1 MSPQGK
7 SAAPVRVH
15 VVQKFTSDPKTVF
28 EALGEHENLGP
39 VFGAK
44 ITRLTDGDTSRN
56 GVGSSREL
64 KIGPTP
70 PLVETVVVSEPNT
83 RIEYKITKGG
93 FPLKDHYGIQKL
105 TPTADGGTELDYT
118 IAFNSAIPGLAG
130 VVAKQLTA
138 ALTKGLPRL
147 VP

>member
-1 MSPQGK
+1 MS
-7 SAAPVRVH
+7 SANSGAPVRVH
-15 VVQKFTSDPKTVF
+15 VVQTYTSDPQTVF

-70 PLVETVVVSEPNT
+70 ALVETVVVSEPNT
-83 RIEYKITKGG
+83 RIEYTITKGG

>member
-1 MSPQGK
+1 MSN
-7 SAAPVRVH
+7 AAPVRVH
-15 VVQKFTSDPKTVF
+15 VVQTYTSDPKTVF

-44 ITRLTDGDTSRN
+44 ITRLTDGETSRN
-56 GVGSSREL
+56 GVGSSRDL
-64 KIGPTP
+64 KIGPLP
-70 PLVETVVVSEPNT
+70 SLVETVVVSEPNS

-93 FPLKDHYGIQKL
+93 FPLKDHYGIQRL
-105 TPTADGGTELDYT
+105 TPTANGGTELDYT
-118 IAFNSAIPGLAG
+118 IAFNSVIPGMAG